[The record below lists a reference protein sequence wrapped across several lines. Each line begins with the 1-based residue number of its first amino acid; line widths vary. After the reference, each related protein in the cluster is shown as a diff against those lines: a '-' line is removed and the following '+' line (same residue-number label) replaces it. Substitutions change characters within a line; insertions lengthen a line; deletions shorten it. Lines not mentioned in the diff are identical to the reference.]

1 MADTFIPPQSVADNA
16 RMALD
21 VRESKPASQ
30 RGMTAVGLARANQLA
45 NRKPISLETVQR
57 MVAYFDRHEIDKQG
71 STWDEK
77 GKGYQAWYG
86 WGGDEGRVWAN
97 RILMENKMTIKAS
110 RRHSEADM
118 EALRVAAHHAK
129 QTMKALRT
137 VGYDGV
143 KPKSIKALDESVSLT
158 ERQIAMYDTYEAL
171 VEEYGAFDQGIGAN
185 GAHYGAG
192 DMNPFMDEGIMCASC
207 VFYMEG
213 KCEIVQGDIDPEG
226 ICKLWIIPESALN
239 LVSAEEIPE
248 ETPEEMPM
256 EESVPAPVKPM
267 AEATAA
273 IEDRETT
280 PAQREEMPAGDFVIP
295 ETRNFPIVTPE
306 DVDAA
311 VSSWGRYRGDVSFET
326 FKDRLIQLALVKGE
340 EFFSRIPQAWKDEME
355 TDSLDDSAIMNA
367 EAVKRYVRRLLGA
380 K

>member
-1 MADTFIPPQSVADNA
+1 MAESFIAPQSVADNA

-30 RGMTAVGLARANQLA
+30 QGMTAVGLARANQLA
-45 NRKPISLETVQR
+45 NRQSVSLETVQR

-77 GKGYQAWYG
+77 GKGWQAWNG

-110 RRHSEADM
+110 RRHSESDM
-118 EALRVAAHHAK
+118 ESLRMAAHHTK
-129 QTMKALRT
+129 QTMKALRS

-143 KPKSIKALDESVSLT
+143 KPKSATKAEHESIILN
-158 ERQIAMYDTYEAL
+158 ERQIVMYDMYESI
-171 VEEYGAFDQGIGAN
+171 VEEYGSFDQGIGAN

-192 DMNPFMDEGIMCASC
+192 DLNPFMEEGIMCASC

-239 LVSAEEIPE
+239 LINAEEIPD
-248 ETPEEMPM
+248 EMPM
-256 EESVPAPVKPM
+256 EEMTEDGLAMGHEDKDKDAMMYMHDEDKDKDAMMYMHDDDKDAVK
-267 AEATAA
+267 TA
-273 IEDRETT
+273 
-280 PAQREEMPAGDFVIP
+280 
-295 ETRNFPIVTPE
+295 
-306 DVDAA
+306 
-311 VSSWGRYRGDVSFET
+311 
-326 FKDRLIQLALVKGE
+326 
-340 EFFSRIPQAWKDEME
+340 
-355 TDSLDDSAIMNA
+355 SLDDNAIMNA
-367 EAVKRYVRRLLGA
+367 EAIKRYVRRLLGV